1 MAEKGLTLV
10 VDTPD
15 PTFLAL
21 TLLDAEGTAIGT
33 LEYPL
38 EGYVD
43 NVLLTAVDI
52 LLKKHSMDRFA
63 LDAVQAGGGI
73 DRNSSLCRIVRSFAS
88 AVAATRAG
96 GR

>member
-1 MAEKGLTLV
+1 MADRGLTLI

-15 PTFLAL
+15 PSFLAL
-21 TLLDAEGTAIGT
+21 TLMDVGGKVMGTMD
-33 LEYPL
+33 YPL

-43 NVLLTAVDI
+43 NILLTAVDI
-52 LLKKHSMDRFA
+52 LLRKYSIDRFA